1 MQFGQLMPLFAELGA
16 LSNKISDN
24 QPYRP
29 TYSSIGPTRL
39 FQDFL
44 GSNCILDSKI
54 GPLQPS
60 IYPLELRF
68 DSIESQVGLSEHK
81 VSPLETG
88 QLGILLSQIRALKG
102 QIWAEMNKEGLFFPQ
117 DVPKNPC

>member
-29 TYSSIGPTRL
+29 TYSSIGQTRL

-44 GSNCILDSKI
+44 GSNCILESKI

-60 IYPLELRF
+60 IDPLELRF

-81 VSPLETG
+81 VSPLESNQSSNGLTEG
-88 QLGILLSQIRALKG
+88 CDRANLGKISQNSCVGPTEL
-102 QIWAEMNKEGLFFPQ
+102 
-117 DVPKNPC
+117 